1 MTRRYQ
7 PEMRAAILVAL
18 EAGFQRTEE
27 ISAHTGMSTKEVC
40 TRLCYM
46 RGQGLVN
53 SVRAPSTHGGTVNI
67 WRLGPT
73 DLDEAF
79 SRSDE
84 RQVVISTKYPTL
96 GLRDPLVAALFGA
109 PSRVPAQAGTLC
121 CTACGIEQ
129 GAGHLAGCIVP
140 MVAV

>member
-7 PEMRAAILVAL
+7 PHMRLAILGAL
-18 EAGFQRTEE
+18 EAGHQRTEE
-27 ISAHTGMSTKEVC
+27 ISAHTGLSTRDVC

-53 SVRAPSTHGGTVNI
+53 SVRAPAAHGGTVNI
-67 WRLGPT
+67 WRLGPA
-73 DLDEAF
+73 DLDETY
-79 SRSDE
+79 SQSDE

-109 PSRVPAQAGTLC
+109 P
-121 CTACGIEQ
+121 TATS
-129 GAGHLAGCIVP
+129 
-140 MVAV
+140 MVTA